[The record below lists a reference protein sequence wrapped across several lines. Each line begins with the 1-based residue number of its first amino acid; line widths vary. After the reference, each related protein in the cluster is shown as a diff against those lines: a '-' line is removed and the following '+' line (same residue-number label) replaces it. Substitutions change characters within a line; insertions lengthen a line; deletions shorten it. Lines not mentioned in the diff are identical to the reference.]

1 MSHLVTIPHTLESI
15 VDPFDPP
22 QNRKPGWHVTDLKKA
37 ADAIAKGQ
45 EVPNGGWEF
54 TGDTSGLMSWGRMWE
69 AVVRDWLD
77 QKCLDMGMLFL
88 PPEPYSP
95 GIEEDGIIANLDG
108 EIHSFNGIRIAVAEM
123 KATTTADTN
132 PLLKPNWMCQTK
144 AYCHMAGVNQ
154 VWFIVLHMP
163 RRGAP
168 EARVYQH
175 IVTFEDW
182 ELAEN
187 WNMLISTKEYLISKG
202 IQLW

>member
-1 MSHLVTIPHTLESI
+1 MPQLITILHTLESI

-45 EVPNGGWEF
+45 NVPNGGWVFE
-54 TGDTSGLMSWGRMWE
+54 GDTSGLMSWGRMWE
-69 AVVRDWLD
+69 AAVRSWV
-77 QKCLDMGMLFL
+77 
-88 PPEPYSP
+88 
-95 GIEEDGIIANLDG
+95 IEYISRMKFQVTFSDEIEADEIVGNLDG
-108 EIHSFNGIRIAVAEM
+108 LVYTAAGEGLAIVEM

-132 PLLKPNWMCQTK
+132 PLLKPNWMSQSK
-144 AYCHMAGVNQ
+144 AYCHMVGVNQ

-168 EARVYQH
+168 EAKVYQH
-175 IVTFEDW
+175 IVTFEEW
-182 ELAEN
+182 EIVEN
-187 WNMLISTKEYLISKG
+187 WSMLISTKEYLTSKG